1 MASATSSRA
10 FPIRASRVRAR
21 RTRSFRFSA
30 PRVRVATARPAEAA
44 QFQIVYDVIGAGT
57 TTLRVGTFADY
68 ADAFSGASDNTVT
81 NTGVTI
87 TVVPE
92 PGTAL
97 LMGLG
102 LAGLAAAGRRE

>member
-1 MASATSSRA
+1 MSSQNL
-10 FPIRASRVRAR
+10 
-21 RTRSFRFSA
+21 TGGDG
-30 PRVRVATARPAEAA
+30 TAEAA
-44 QFQIVYDVIGAGT
+44 QFQIVYNVIGAGST
-57 TTLRVGTFADY
+57 PLSIGTFAAY
-68 ADAFSGASDNTVT
+68 ADAYSGASDNTVN
-81 NTGVTI
+81 NTSVAI